1 MKQRPVKFART
12 AVAAGKAVP
21 LPPVAAAAAEPGPG
35 WGQVVVLWVALAA
48 EAALAGLLLVV
59 PVGLAVPVAAVA
71 DHHRAALV
79 LAAPGQVGRG
89 LLALALAI
97 RRLVVQALAVPAVGQ
112 VMAGLVVLGL
122 AAAQDRVALAL
133 VGRGLLAPTLAIQR
147 SAGLAPADQTLVAVP
162 ALAGQASVD
171 QVLAIPALVGQA
183 LAVQALAIPALVA
196 LVLAVQ
202 ALAILALVGLALAV
216 LALAVLVLALA
227 GMIMVLAG
235 RALVGQII
243 RDLVR
248 WVLLSLTRI
257 GAMAGG
263 MACLVA
269 IHLAVGRFAMIGVA
283 VIMGCRRIGFR
294 A

>member
-1 MKQRPVKFART
+1 M
-12 AVAAGKAVP
+12 
-21 LPPVAAAAAEPGPG
+21 
-35 WGQVVVLWVALAA
+35 VLWVALAA

-162 ALAGQASVD
+162 ALAGQAPVD

-183 LAVQALAIPALVA
+183 LAVQALAI
-196 LVLAVQ
+196 
-202 ALAILALVGLALAV
+202 LALGGLALAV